1 MENPTMENQKKAR
14 LNNREIRFGLWNVE
28 KREEKAEDDGYF
40 HLSGKAVA
48 FDDPTVLYPKDYT
61 GLDYDINEV
70 MDRGCFDGSDFSDVV
85 LNANHGDGNYA
96 VARTRNK
103 SLVLTVKDDGVYID
117 AKLKK
122 DNPRCAQFYKDV
134 SEGLLDR
141 MSFAFTIKRQ
151 AYDRETKTYHVEEI
165 GKVYDVSAVE
175 FPAYDN
181 TSISASRSDDLVRLS
196 DEAVALAKREEEKAV
211 IAEGLNK
218 LIKGE

>member
-1 MENPTMENQKKAR
+1 MKRKTRSSIESIESTPMKEKTKVNRRNPTMTMENQKKTK

-28 KREEKAEDDGYF
+28 KREEGAADDGYY

-70 MDRGCFDGSDFSDVV
+70 MDRGCFDGADFSDVV

-122 DNPRCAQFYKDV
+122 TIRDALSFIKTFPMAFWTGCHSPSRLRDRRLTARLRPTMSKKSARSMTLV
-134 SEGLLDR
+134 LLNSR
-141 MSFAFTIKRQ
+141 LTTILP
-151 AYDRETKTYHVEEI
+151 
-165 GKVYDVSAVE
+165 S
-175 FPAYDN
+175 P
-181 TSISASRSDDLVRLS
+181 
-196 DEAVALAKREEEKAV
+196 LAGPM
-211 IAEGLNK
+211 IW
-218 LIKGE
+218 

>member
-1 MENPTMENQKKAR
+1 MPKEKKS
-14 LNNREIRFGLWNVE
+14 NREVRFGLWDIE
-28 KREEKAEDDGYF
+28 KREEAEDDGYY
-40 HLSGKAVA
+40 HLSGKAVT
-48 FDDPTVLYPKDYT
+48 FNDPTVLYPKSFT

-70 MDRGCFDGSDFSDVV
+70 MDRGCFDNADYSDVV

-103 SLVLTVKDDGVYID
+103 SLILTVKDDGVYID

-151 AYDRETKTYHVEEI
+151 AYDRDTKTYHVEEI
-165 GKVYDVSAVE
+165 GNVYDVSAVE
-175 FPAYDN
+175 FPADGN
-181 TSISASRSDDLVRLS
+181 TSISASRSEDLVKLS
-196 DEAVALAKREEEKAV
+196 DEAVALAKREEEKAKML
-211 IAEGLNK
+211 EDLNK
-218 LIKGE
+218 LTIEEKKGD

>member
-1 MENPTMENQKKAR
+1 MPKEKKS
-14 LNNREIRFGLWNVE
+14 NREVRFGLWDIE
-28 KREEKAEDDGYF
+28 KREEAEDDGYY
-40 HLSGKAVA
+40 HLSGKAVT
-48 FDDPTVLYPKDYT
+48 FNDPTVLYPKSFT

-70 MDRGCFDGSDFSDVV
+70 MDRGCFDNADYSDVV

-103 SLVLTVKDDGVYID
+103 SLILTVKDDGVYID

-151 AYDRETKTYHVEEI
+151 AYDRDTKTYHVEEI
-165 GKVYDVSAVE
+165 GNVYDVSAVE
-175 FPAYDN
+175 FPAYGN
-181 TSISASRSDDLVRLS
+181 TSISASRSEDLVKLS
-196 DEAVALAKREEEKAV
+196 DEAVALAKREEEKAKML
-211 IAEGLNK
+211 EDLNK
-218 LIKGE
+218 LTIEEKKGD